1 MVGQLVRNYRIESL
15 LGTGGMGSVYLAVH
29 TQLGRRIAIK
39 VIHPALA
46 RNPVVRERFRNEAA
60 ALSHLQHP
68 HIVTLYDYSEE
79 DDALYLFMEYV
90 EGKTL
95 DDYIGTETGPIP
107 EEKVVPLF
115 ARLLDAVAYA
125 HDRGVIHRD
134 IKPSNLMVNGAGNAK
149 ILDFGI
155 AKITGQGLG
164 GLTREGTRMGTVL
177 YMSPEQVRGD
187 VLDARSDVYSL
198 GVTLFQALTGRPPYD
213 EANLTEYAVYQ
224 RILHEPLPRMRELYP
239 LVSQR
244 MQAVV
249 DRATAK
255 DPADRFPDCH
265 QFREALLNPTFGPAV
280 TTPPPLPEP
289 PVAAPP
295 PFRPDPQAASAW
307 RETIIMP
314 ETPAAET
321 GTPEPPAAPSPRRRS
336 ATWVGLLLASAIL
349 VTLVGLLIALA
360 PGDDHTPRR
369 RRNAATREPRP
380 AETTRPKEPEPAE
393 PEAPTAQIPP
403 DTALTGAVTD
413 SVPAT
418 KPATDTMGVT
428 ETPAVGQ
435 PTAEQLANIRL
446 EYEAVPPSGE
456 ASPTDRFALKI
467 VLSNTAEAL
476 AFDNVTLKIRFLSES
491 GQVLGTYIYE
501 HGRLEPGAVERFNVE
516 RRVQATDATCEVLS
530 AQPVTP

>member
-1 MVGQLVRNYRIESL
+1 MLGQLVRNYRIESL

-68 HIVTLYDYSEE
+68 NIVTLYDYSEE
-79 DDALYLFMEYV
+79 EDALYLFMEYV

-95 DDYIGTETGPIP
+95 DDYIGTDTGPIP
-107 EEKVVPLF
+107 EAKAVPLF

-134 IKPSNLMVNGAGNAK
+134 IKPSNLMVSGAGNAK

-155 AKITGQGLG
+155 AKITGQGIG
-164 GLTREGTRMGTVL
+164 GLTKEGTRMGTVL
-177 YMSPEQVRGD
+177 YMSPEQVRGA

-239 LVSQR
+239 LVSER

-255 DPADRFPDCH
+255 DPADRFADCH
-265 QFREALLNPTFGPAV
+265 QFREALLDPALRPAV
-280 TTPPPLPEP
+280 PAPPLPEP

-295 PFRPDPQAASAW
+295 LPRPVPEPPGAGRQ
-307 RETIIMP
+307 TVVMP
-314 ETPAAET
+314 ETAAEART
-321 GTPEPPAAPSPRRRS
+321 PGTPPVAPPPKRRA
-336 ATWVGLLLASAIL
+336 ATWVGVLLASVIL

-360 PGDDHTPRR
+360 PGDDPAPRR
-369 RRNAATREPRP
+369 RKVAAREPHRADPSRP
-380 AETTRPKEPEPAE
+380 REPEPE
-393 PEAPTAQIPP
+393 PEEAPAAGVPA
-403 DTALTGAVTD
+403 DTVPAPAPTD
-413 SVPAT
+413 SVPAAGP
-418 KPATDTMGVT
+418 PADSAAGTGA
-428 ETPAVGQ
+428 PPGQ
-435 PTAEQLANIRL
+435 PSAEQLASIHL

-456 ASPTDRFALKI
+456 VSPTDRFALKI

-476 AFDNVTLKIRFLSES
+476 AFDNVTLKIRFLGET

-516 RRVQATDATCEVLS
+516 RRVQAADATCEVLS

>member
-68 HIVTLYDYSEE
+68 NIVTLYDYSEE
-79 DDALYLFMEYV
+79 EDALYLFMEYV

-107 EEKVVPLF
+107 EEKAVPLF

-134 IKPSNLMVNGAGNAK
+134 IKPSNLMVSGAGNAK

-164 GLTREGTRMGTVL
+164 GLTKEGTRMGTVL
-177 YMSPEQVRGD
+177 YMSPEQVRGA

-239 LVSQR
+239 LVSER

-255 DPADRFPDCH
+255 DPADRFADCH
-265 QFREALLNPTFGPAV
+265 QFREALLDPALQPAV
-280 TTPPPLPEP
+280 PTPPLPEP
-289 PVAAPP
+289 PVVAPAAA
-295 PFRPDPQAASAW
+295 RPEAKVSGARHDTRMA
-307 RETIIMP
+307 P
-314 ETPAAET
+314 ETPAA
-321 GTPEPPAAPSPRRRS
+321 PPPKRRA
-336 ATWVGLLLASAIL
+336 ATWVGVLLAAIL

-360 PGDDHTPRR
+360 PGDDSAPRR
-369 RRNAATREPRP
+369 RNVTTREPQR
-380 AETTRPKEPEPAE
+380 AETSRPREPQPEE
-393 PEAPTAQIPP
+393 REAPAAEVPA
-403 DTALTGAVTD
+403 DTVLTPASTD
-413 SVPAT
+413 SVPAVGP
-418 KPATDTMGVT
+418 PADSALGTG
-428 ETPAVGQ
+428 TPPSGQ
-435 PTAEQLANIRL
+435 SSAEQLANIHL

-476 AFDNVTLKIRFLSES
+476 AFDNVTLKIRFLGES

-516 RRVQATDATCEVLS
+516 RRVQAADATCEVLS

>member
-68 HIVTLYDYSEE
+68 NIVTLYDYSEE
-79 DDALYLFMEYV
+79 EDALYLFMEYV

-107 EEKVVPLF
+107 EAKAVPLF

-134 IKPSNLMVNGAGNAK
+134 IKPSNLMVSGAGNAK

-198 GVTLFQALTGRPPYD
+198 GVTLFQSLTGRPPYD

-239 LVSQR
+239 LVSER
-244 MQAVV
+244 MQTVV

-255 DPADRFPDCH
+255 NPADRFADCH
-265 QFREALLNPTFGPAV
+265 QFREALLNPALRPAAAA
-280 TTPPPLPEP
+280 PPPLPEP
-289 PVAAPP
+289 PVVTLPSRPEAKPVDAWHDTIIAPETPVAPP
-295 PFRPDPQAASAW
+295 P
-307 RETIIMP
+307 
-314 ETPAAET
+314 
-321 GTPEPPAAPSPRRRS
+321 RRR
-336 ATWVGLLLASAIL
+336 ATTWVGVLLASIIL
-349 VTLVGLLIALA
+349 ICLVGMLIALA
-360 PGDDHTPRR
+360 PGDDPTPRR
-369 RRNAATREPRP
+369 RGNVTAREPRQT
-380 AETTRPKEPEPAE
+380 ETTRPRESEPEE
-393 PEAPTAQIPP
+393 REAPAAEMPA
-403 DTALTGAVTD
+403 DTAPAPVLTD
-413 SVPAT
+413 SVPAVGP
-418 KPATDTMGVT
+418 PADTAGGAGA
-428 ETPAVGQ
+428 PLGQ
-435 PTAEQLANIRL
+435 PTVEQLANIHL

-467 VLSNTAEAL
+467 VLSNTADAL
-476 AFDNVTLKIRFLSES
+476 AFDNVTLRIRFLSES
-491 GQVLGTYIYE
+491 GQVLGTYVYE

-516 RRVQATDATCEVLS
+516 RRVQAADATCEVLS

>member
-1 MVGQLVRNYRIESL
+1 MLGQLVRNYRIESL

-68 HIVTLYDYSEE
+68 NIVTLYDYSEE
-79 DDALYLFMEYV
+79 EDALYLFMEYV

-164 GLTREGTRMGTVL
+164 GLTKEGTRMGTVL

-213 EANLTEYAVYQ
+213 EAHLTEYAVYQ
-224 RILHEPLPRMRELYP
+224 RILHEPLPRMREWYP
-239 LVSQR
+239 LVSER

-249 DRATAK
+249 DQATAK

-265 QFREALLNPTFGPAV
+265 QFHEALLSPAFRAAV
-280 TTPPPLPEP
+280 PAPPPLPEP
-289 PVAAPP
+289 PAATPTP
-295 PFRPDPQAASAW
+295 RAAGAW
-307 RETIIMP
+307 RETRVMP
-314 ETPAAET
+314 EATAAEAR
-321 GTPEPPAAPSPRRRS
+321 TPNPPVAEPPKRRA
-336 ATWVGLLLASAIL
+336 ATWLGLLLASAVL
-349 VTLVGLLIALA
+349 VALLIALA
-360 PGDDHTPRR
+360 PGDDPAPRR
-369 RRNAATREPRP
+369 RKAAPREPRQ
-380 AETTRPKEPEPAE
+380 AETTRPREPEPAE
-393 PEAPTAQIPP
+393 PEAPPVEIPP
-403 DTALTGAVTD
+403 DTALAGVVTD

-418 KPATDTMGVT
+418 EPAADSAGVA
-428 ETPAVGQ
+428 EPPPGQ
-435 PTAEQLANIRL
+435 PSAEQLANIHL

-476 AFDNVTLKIRFLSES
+476 AFDNVTLKIQFLDES

-501 HGRLEPGAVERFNVE
+501 HGRLAPGAVERFNVE
-516 RRVQATDATCEVLS
+516 RRVQATNATCVVLS

>member
-68 HIVTLYDYSEE
+68 NIVTLYDYSEE
-79 DDALYLFMEYV
+79 EDALYLFMEYV

-107 EEKVVPLF
+107 EEKAVPLF

-155 AKITGQGLG
+155 AKLTGQGIG
-164 GLTREGTRMGTVL
+164 GLTKEGTRMGTVL

-198 GVTLFQALTGRPPYD
+198 GVTLFQVLTGRPPYD
-213 EANLTEYAVYQ
+213 EASLTEYAVYQ
-224 RILHEPLPRMRELYP
+224 RILHEPLPRMRDRYP
-239 LVSQR
+239 LVTER

-255 DPADRFPDCH
+255 DPADRFADCH
-265 QFREALLNPTFGPAV
+265 AFREALLDPTLRPAAPV
-280 TTPPPLPEP
+280 PPPIPEP
-289 PVAAPP
+289 PLATPTPVPSIPKPAGPRRDTAV
-295 PFRPDPQAASAW
+295 
-307 RETIIMP
+307 TP
-314 ETPAAET
+314 ETPPARAPGRRGAA
-321 GTPEPPAAPSPRRRS
+321 
-336 ATWVGLLLASAIL
+336 WVGVLLAAVIL
-349 VTLVGLLIALA
+349 IGLLIALA
-360 PGDDHTPRR
+360 PGDDPSPRR
-369 RRNAATREPRP
+369 RDTATRAPDR
-380 AETTRPKEPEPAE
+380 AETTRPREPEPELREEPPAE
-393 PEAPTAQIPP
+393 MAPEEAPTE
-403 DTALTGAVTD
+403 AVTD
-413 SVPAT
+413 SATGPEPAADTTGIPQAPAAGVP
-418 KPATDTMGVT
+418 D
-428 ETPAVGQ
+428 
-435 PTAEQLANIRL
+435 NIRL

-456 ASPTDRFALKI
+456 SSPTDRFAVKI
-467 VLSNTAEAL
+467 VLSNTDEGV
-476 AFDNVTLKIRFLSES
+476 AFDNVTLRIRFLGES
-491 GQVLGTYIYE
+491 GEVLGTYIYE
-501 HGRLEPGAVERFNVE
+501 HGRLEPGTVERFNVE
-516 RRVQATDATCEVLS
+516 RRVQAATATCEVLS

>member
-68 HIVTLYDYSEE
+68 NIVTLYDYLEE
-79 DDALYLFMEYV
+79 EDALYLFMEYV

-107 EEKVVPLF
+107 EEKAVPLF

-155 AKITGQGLG
+155 AKLTGQGIG
-164 GLTREGTRMGTVL
+164 GLTKEGTRMGTVL

-198 GVTLFQALTGRPPYD
+198 GVTLFQVLTGRPPYD

-224 RILHEPLPRMRELYP
+224 RILHEPLPRMRDRYP
-239 LVSQR
+239 LVTER
-244 MQAVV
+244 MQTVV

-255 DPADRFPDCH
+255 DPADRFADCH
-265 QFREALLNPTFGPAV
+265 AFREALLDPGLRPAAPV
-280 TTPPPLPEP
+280 PP
-289 PVAAPP
+289 PVAEPLAAAPILVP
-295 PFRPDPQAASAW
+295 PA
-307 RETIIMP
+307 REPADARHNTFVTP
-314 ETPAAET
+314 ETP
-321 GTPEPPAAPSPRRRS
+321 PANAPGRRG
-336 ATWVGLLLASAIL
+336 APWVGVLLAA
-349 VTLVGLLIALA
+349 VVVVGLLIALA
-360 PGDDHTPRR
+360 PDHDPVPRR
-369 RRNAATREPRP
+369 RDAPSREPIRTEMTP
-380 AETTRPKEPEPAE
+380 PQEPEPDPQEEPPAE
-393 PEAPTAQIPP
+393 IATEGAPTGEVI
-403 DTALTGAVTD
+403 D
-413 SVPAT
+413 SATVPAADAT
-418 KPATDTMGVT
+418 GDTQAPAAGHD
-428 ETPAVGQ
+428 
-435 PTAEQLANIRL
+435 NIHVAF
-446 EYEAVPPSGE
+446 EAVPPSGE

-467 VLSNTAEAL
+467 VLSNTAEAV

-516 RRVQATDATCEVLS
+516 RRVQAADATCEVLS

>member
-68 HIVTLYDYSEE
+68 NIVTLYDYSEE
-79 DDALYLFMEYV
+79 EDALYLFMEYV

-107 EEKVVPLF
+107 EEKAVPLF

-134 IKPSNLMVNGAGNAK
+134 IKPSNLMVSGAGNAK

-213 EANLTEYAVYQ
+213 EASLTEYAVYQ
-224 RILHEPLPRMRELYP
+224 RILHEPLPRMRERYP

-255 DPADRFPDCH
+255 DPADRFADCH
-265 QFREALLNPTFGPAV
+265 QFREALLDPSLRPA
-280 TTPPPLPEP
+280 
-289 PVAAPP
+289 VAAPP
-295 PFRPDPQAASAW
+295 LPGPPVVAPAPPRPPSEPPGAGPDTRMA
-307 RETIIMP
+307 P
-314 ETPAAET
+314 EV
-321 GTPEPPAAPSPRRRS
+321 PAAPPSRRRG
-336 ATWVGLLLASAIL
+336 ATWVGVLLAS
-349 VTLVGLLIALA
+349 VMLVGLLIALA
-360 PGDDHTPRR
+360 SGGDDADPPRR
-369 RRNAATREPRP
+369 ANVTAREPGR
-380 AETTRPKEPEPAE
+380 AATTRPPEPGPE
-393 PEAPTAQIPP
+393 EGEAPAAGTPA
-403 DTALTGAVTD
+403 DTAPAPAPTD
-413 SVPAT
+413 PE
-418 KPATDTMGVT
+418 PTDTAGDAG
-428 ETPAVGQ
+428 TPPGQ
-435 PTAEQLANIRL
+435 ADAGQLASIHL

-467 VLSNTAEAL
+467 VLSNAAEAL
-476 AFDNVTLKIRFLSES
+476 AFDNVTLRIRFLGNS

-516 RRVQATDATCEVLS
+516 RRVQAANATCEVLS

>member
-68 HIVTLYDYSEE
+68 NIVTLYDYSEE
-79 DDALYLFMEYV
+79 EDALYLFMEYV

-95 DDYIGTETGPIP
+95 DDYIGTETGPVP
-107 EEKVVPLF
+107 EEKAVPLF

-134 IKPSNLMVNGAGNAK
+134 IKPSNLMVSGAGNAK

-164 GLTREGTRMGTVL
+164 GLTKEGTRMGTVL

-198 GVTLFQALTGRPPYD
+198 GVTLFQAMTGRPPYD
-213 EANLTEYAVYQ
+213 EAHLTEYAVYQ

-239 LVSQR
+239 LVSER

-265 QFREALLNPTFGPAV
+265 QFREALLSPTFQAAV
-280 TTPPPLPEP
+280 LTPPPLPEP
-289 PVAAPP
+289 PAVPP
-295 PFRPDPQAASAW
+295 TPFRPEPQSAGAW
-307 RETIIMP
+307 RETMVMPEAVAAEPGTP
-314 ETPAAET
+314 ETPVT
-321 GTPEPPAAPSPRRRS
+321 GAPRRRA
-336 ATWVGLLLASAIL
+336 ATWVGLLLASAVL
-349 VTLVGLLIALA
+349 VALVGLLIALA
-360 PGDDHTPRR
+360 PGDGPGPRR
-369 RRNAATREPRP
+369 RRNAATREPRQ
-380 AETTRPKEPEPAE
+380 AETTRPREPEPAE
-393 PEAPTAQIPP
+393 PEAPAAEIPP
-403 DTALTGAVTD
+403 DTASAGAVTD

-418 KPATDTMGVT
+418 EPAADTAGVA
-428 ETPAVGQ
+428 ETPPG
-435 PTAEQLANIRL
+435 PPSAEQLANIHL

-476 AFDNVTLKIRFLSES
+476 AFDNVTLKIRFLGES

-530 AQPVTP
+530 AQPVMP